1 MTVEFHSGV
10 ADKLAYCCRL
20 VRKAQAAQARVA
32 VCGPGDLLDRLDA
45 ALWTFDALSFVPHV
59 RLRQGATVPP
69 ALARTPVW
77 LLDDAHVAPHREV
90 LVNLGTEL
98 VPQWQTY
105 ARVVEVVQADDADR
119 RCGRERWRQYSQ
131 AGAVELKHH
140 VVGAEA

>member
-10 ADKLAYCCRL
+10 ADKLAYSCRL
-20 VRKAQAAQARVA
+20 LRKAQAIQSRVA
-32 VCGPGDLLDRLDA
+32 VCGPGELLDRLDA
-45 ALWTFDALSFVPHV
+45 ALWTFDALSFLPHA

-77 LLDDAHVAPHREV
+77 LVDDAREAPHREV
-90 LVNLGTEL
+90 LVNLGAEL
-98 VPQWQTY
+98 APQWHTY

-119 RCGRERWRQYSQ
+119 RSGRERWRQYSQ
-131 AGAVELKHH
+131 AGAVDLKHH